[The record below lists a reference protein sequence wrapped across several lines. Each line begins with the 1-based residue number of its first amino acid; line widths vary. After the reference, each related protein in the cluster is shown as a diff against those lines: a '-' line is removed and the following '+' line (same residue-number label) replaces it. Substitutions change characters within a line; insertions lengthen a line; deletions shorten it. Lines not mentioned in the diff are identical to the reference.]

1 MEISPH
7 AIARYQQRIDAV
19 TADQAA
25 QLILDIVERG
35 HEPTKEDWPLFSV
48 TPEACKRYLIAY
60 RIMVVVDTAKD
71 SVLTVLAPKRIKT
84 HKIPQLRELRGLAV
98 RDALARFYL
107 EDRR

>member
-1 MEISPH
+1 MDISPH
-7 AIARYQQRIDAV
+7 AIERYQQRVESV
-19 TADQAA
+19 TPEQAA

-60 RIMVVVDTAKD
+60 RIMVIVDLAND
-71 SVLTVLAPKRIKT
+71 RVLTVLAPKRVKT
-84 HKIPQLRELRGLAV
+84 MKVPQLRELRGLSV
-98 RDALARFYL
+98 RSALARFYL